1 MKKLFFSLVTL
12 FFFCTEVYAQP
23 FTATV
28 NRTELPEGET
38 LMLSLELQDA
48 STNAT
53 PDFSVL
59 DKDFSLYSVSNAYR
73 TNIVNGVSSR
83 SRQWNLV
90 LIPKR
95 TGDVVIPSIKLDK
108 WQTDALTIKVV
119 KAGDTISPS
128 NQQNQPR
135 FKIKAQ
141 VDTRNPY
148 VQQQVNYTVT
158 IYDTGGLQGDAP
170 SFLVSNED
178 EWIIKNLGEPQ
189 ISNKVVDG
197 RNLREITFNYALF
210 PQKSGKLEIPA
221 VKFNG
226 FYLTRER
233 RNDPFSQMFSDDMF
247 IAGFGMADV
256 FASRNPVVLTTEPLT
271 VEVKP
276 SPQEYKGQWWL
287 PSSDV
292 SLYGEFS
299 PARPQFKV
307 GEAVSRTIYLKAV
320 GVIDS
325 QLPEIRFA
333 ETKGVKQYPEK
344 PETQMKVEQGKVI
357 SLEKITNVYIPT
369 AEGEFEL
376 APIEVNWFDIK
387 TGQMQ
392 KASLP
397 AMKVNVLPGESSTPV
412 AVSPSPAQ
420 TAALPQQVSE
430 NAAAA
435 APFSNTAVIG
445 LLLSAFALGIGVCAL
460 LMLLFRRRHYH
471 DDTPVIHNYYRYV
484 VTQAKARNLKAVRD
498 GLLGW
503 AAKRYGQ
510 EFTSLQQIANV
521 NKISEFGCELEKLSE
536 ALYAQGTQDWNA
548 ASFIKAFTKA
558 DKQKV
563 NKGTKDDILP
573 KLYR

>member
-119 KAGDTISPS
+119 KAGDTISPA

-412 AVSPSPAQ
+412 AVSPSSAQ
-420 TAALPQQVSE
+420 PAALPQQVPE

-435 APFSNTAVIG
+435 APLSNTAVIG

-536 ALYAQGTQDWNA
+536 ALYARGTPDWNA
-548 ASFIKAFTKA
+548 ASFIKVFTKA

>member
-59 DKDFSLYSVSNAYR
+59 DKDFTLYSVSNAYR

-119 KAGDTISPS
+119 KAGDTISPA

-135 FKIKAQ
+135 FKINAQ

-397 AMKVNVLPGESSTPV
+397 AMKIKVLPGESSTPV
-412 AVSPSPAQ
+412 AVSPSSAQ
-420 TAALPQQVSE
+420 PAALPQQVPE

-536 ALYAQGTQDWNA
+536 ALYAQGTPDWNA
-548 ASFIKAFTKA
+548 ASFIKVFTKA

>member
-28 NRTELPEGET
+28 NRAELPEGET

-59 DKDFSLYSVSNAYR
+59 DKDFTLYSVSNAYR

-95 TGDVVIPSIKLDK
+95 PGNVVIPSIKLDK

-170 SFLVSNED
+170 SFLISNED

-189 ISNKVVDG
+189 IINKVVDG

-357 SLEKITNVYIPT
+357 SMEKITNVYIPT

-484 VTQAKARNLKAVRD
+484 VTQAKAQNLKAVRD

-510 EFTSLQQIANV
+510 EFTSLQQIAAV
-521 NKISEFGCELEKLSE
+521 NKVSEFGCELEKLSE
-536 ALYAQGTQDWNA
+536 ALYARGVPDWNA

>member
-59 DKDFSLYSVSNAYR
+59 DKDFTLYSVSNAYR

-108 WQTDALTIKVV
+108 WHTDALTIKVV

-148 VQQQVNYTVT
+148 VQQQVNYTIT

-170 SFLVSNED
+170 SFLISNED

-276 SPQEYKGQWWL
+276 GPQEYKGQWWL

-397 AMKVNVLPGESSTPV
+397 AMKIKVLPGESPTPV

-420 TAALPQQVSE
+420 TEALPQQVSE

-435 APFSNTAVIG
+435 APLSNMTVIG

-460 LMLLFRRRHYH
+460 LMLLFSRRHNH
-471 DDTPVIHNYYRYV
+471 NDTPVIHNYYRYV
-484 VTQAKARNLKAVRD
+484 VAQAKARNLKAVRD

-503 AAKRYGQ
+503 ATKRYGQ
-510 EFTSLQQIANV
+510 EFTSLQQIAAV
-521 NKISEFGCELEKLSE
+521 NKVSEFGCELEKLSE

>member
-59 DKDFSLYSVSNAYR
+59 DKDFTLYSVSNAYR

-135 FKIKAQ
+135 FKINAQ

-148 VQQQVNYTVT
+148 VQQQVNYTIT

-189 ISNKVVDG
+189 IINKVVDG

-271 VEVKP
+271 IEVKP
-276 SPQEYKGQWWL
+276 GPQEYKGQWWL

>member
-12 FFFCTEVYAQP
+12 FFLCTEVYAQP

-59 DKDFSLYSVSNAYR
+59 DKDFTLYSVSNAYR
-73 TNIVNGVSSR
+73 TNIVNGISSR

-95 TGDVVIPSIKLDK
+95 PGDVVIPSIKLDK

-135 FKIKAQ
+135 FKINAQ

-148 VQQQVNYTVT
+148 VQQQVNYTIT

-271 VEVKP
+271 IEVKP
-276 SPQEYKGQWWL
+276 GPQEYKGQWWL
-287 PSSDV
+287 PASDV
-292 SLYGEFS
+292 ALYAEFS

-357 SLEKITNVYIPT
+357 SLEKI
-369 AEGEFEL
+369 
-376 APIEVNWFDIK
+376 
-387 TGQMQ
+387 
-392 KASLP
+392 
-397 AMKVNVLPGESSTPV
+397 
-412 AVSPSPAQ
+412 
-420 TAALPQQVSE
+420 
-430 NAAAA
+430 
-435 APFSNTAVIG
+435 SN
-445 LLLSAFALGIGVCAL
+445 LL
-460 LMLLFRRRHYH
+460 
-471 DDTPVIHNYYRYV
+471 
-484 VTQAKARNLKAVRD
+484 
-498 GLLGW
+498 
-503 AAKRYGQ
+503 
-510 EFTSLQQIANV
+510 
-521 NKISEFGCELEKLSE
+521 
-536 ALYAQGTQDWNA
+536 
-548 ASFIKAFTKA
+548 
-558 DKQKV
+558 
-563 NKGTKDDILP
+563 
-573 KLYR
+573 